1 LGWGEEWEA
10 LLKLPKKL
18 SGLHHECLH
27 SPAGASVFIRT
38 RSHIIRKTVPEILAV
53 RWQSLLLIGM
63 LIVAVLAA
71 GCTDEEAT
79 GPVAQPA
86 VDVVQPGQVLT
97 LVGDVTGDGIAG
109 GTIDTITFTV
119 GLVPGKGPVDMEK
132 ITIYYAD
139 TIQTETLVPVEGF
152 RGDPPQGD
160 WGILNVTNEISKSN
174 NRIEDTEQFTIRIN
188 PRAYLPANRMVI
200 IAVRSPTGT
209 PLTIR
214 RFAPPTIIKENNLL
228 APR

>member
-1 LGWGEEWEA
+1 MGEEWEA
-10 LLKLPKKL
+10 LLKFPKKL
-18 SGLHHECLH
+18 SGLHHEYPH
-27 SPAGASVFIRT
+27 FPAGASVFIRT

-71 GCTDEEAT
+71 GCTDEEPT

-86 VDVVQPGQVLT
+86 GDVVQPGQALT
-97 LVGDVTGDGIAG
+97 LIGDVTGNGIAG

-160 WGILNVTNEISKSN
+160 WGILNVTNEIGKSN

-200 IAVRSPTGT
+200 IAVRSSTGT

-214 RFAPPTIIKENNLL
+214 RFAPPTIVKENNIL